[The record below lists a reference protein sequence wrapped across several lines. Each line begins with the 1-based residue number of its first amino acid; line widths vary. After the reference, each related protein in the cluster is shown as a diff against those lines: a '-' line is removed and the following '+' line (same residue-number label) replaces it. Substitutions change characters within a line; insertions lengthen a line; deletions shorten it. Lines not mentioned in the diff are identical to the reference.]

1 MFFWVLGVSY
11 LKASN
16 LPFDMV
22 LTALNM
28 CQNDYKTIFQN
39 HIPEFLNHH
48 PGHMLKTSELS
59 GLPPGWLG
67 NIHIFCFLI
76 LHATLEIQTSFMA

>member
-1 MFFWVLGVSY
+1 MIIKLYF
-11 LKASN
+11 
-16 LPFDMV
+16 
-22 LTALNM
+22 
-28 CQNDYKTIFQN
+28 KTIFQN